1 MSVGDFGTF
10 NKILINPLITLT
22 DVGTLASGQADN
34 GANHI
39 NAIVYAFWFILGD
52 AIVGFFY
59 TDAILSGPG
68 GSNVVFQ
75 LNFTNQWGNG
85 FRTLLR
91 FYTREGGFHQG
102 VVNPVNHIYEQDGNG
117 YLNFLANNFGN
128 TADKD
133 AVALIIFKADS

>member
-10 NKILINPLITLT
+10 ILDRINPLITLT
-22 DVGTLASGQADN
+22 NVGTLASGQADN

-39 NAIVYAFWFILGD
+39 NGIVYAFWFIVGD

-59 TDAILSGPG
+59 TDVILSGPG

-85 FRTLLR
+85 FITPAR
-91 FYTREGGFHQG
+91 FYSRIGGYNEG
-102 VVNPVNHIYEQDGNG
+102 VVTPVNHIFEQDGDG
-117 YLNFLANNFGN
+117 YLTFLANNFGN

-133 AVALIIFKADS
+133 AVSLIIFKRD

>member
-22 DVGTLASGQADN
+22 DVRTLASGQAVN

-39 NAIVYAFWFILGD
+39 NAIVNAFWFIVGD

-75 LNFTNQWGNG
+75 LNFTSQWANG
-85 FRTLLR
+85 FRTPLR
-91 FYTREGGFHQG
+91 FYSRMVGLNQG
-102 VVNPVNHIYEQDGNG
+102 VINPVNHIFEQDGNG
-117 YLNFLANNFGN
+117 YLTFLANNFGN

-133 AVALIIFKADS
+133 AVSLIIFKRN